1 MKLLG
6 GQIQKNRG
14 GKGGR
19 GGGAGAGNKAVLGN
33 EGLPDPTGR
42 RSPFHSVSG
51 LHVEHRPSR
60 SRQESQVHGE
70 GAVLMGQLI
79 RVPVGLRHHRLGMT
93 PPRVQAG
100 RVGLGRRRPQR
111 EL

>member
-14 GKGGR
+14 GTGGR
-19 GGGAGAGNKAVLGN
+19 GGGAGNKAVLGN

-79 RVPVGLRHHRLGMT
+79 RVPVGLRHNRLGMT

>member
-6 GQIQKNRG
+6 GQVQKNRG

-19 GGGAGAGNKAVLGN
+19 GWGAGAGNKAALGN
-33 EGLPDPTGR
+33 EGLPDPTRR

-51 LHVEHRPSR
+51 CMFEHRPSR
-60 SRQESQVHGE
+60 SRQKSQVHGE
-70 GAVLMGQLI
+70 GAVLMGQLTGI
-79 RVPVGLRHHRLGMT
+79 PVGLRHNRLGMT